1 LCFQIESSMA
11 HLQDLKNTKKV
22 KGAPTYLFSAFGY
35 EIDTPEEQTVH
46 DIIINTLDGTRGQ
59 SFDCHVKLADDV
71 ITVTKATLRSVHFG
85 GGAPLSAKQY
95 ACRVT
100 GTAPVKVVLS
110 LTDKSTIHND
120 NYQQIIYPKKQTSKL
135 AVCAKVVYGHLDPE
149 KLVEW
154 FEIQQLLGVDHVL
167 AYALHVNE
175 AVQRVFEFYTK
186 LGLLEVIPFEIPGVI
201 LGRYS

>member
-1 LCFQIESSMA
+1 MMA
-11 HLQDLKNTKKV
+11 PGEVRTHDLAVPK
-22 KGAPTYLFSAFGY
+22 PTRSPL
-35 EIDTPEEQTVH
+35 H
-46 DIIINTLDGTRGQ
+46 H
-59 SFDCHVKLADDV
+59 HVN
-71 ITVTKATLRSVHFG
+71 FG

-110 LTDKSTIHND
+110 LTYKSTIHNS

-135 AVCAKVVYGHLDPE
+135 AVCAKV
-149 KLVEW
+149 VEW

-175 AVQRVFEFYTK
+175 AVQRVFEFYTIQ
-186 LGLLEVIPFEIPGVI
+186 GLLEVIPFEIPGVI
-201 LGRYS
+201 LGKYC